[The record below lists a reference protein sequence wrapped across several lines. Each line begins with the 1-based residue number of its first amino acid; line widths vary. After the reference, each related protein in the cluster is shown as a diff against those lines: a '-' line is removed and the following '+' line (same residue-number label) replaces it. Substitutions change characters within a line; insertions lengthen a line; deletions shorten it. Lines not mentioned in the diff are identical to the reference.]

1 MGSALFHLFQR
12 RAASRN
18 DMPGNRGD
26 YASCRKRFLPVREGK
41 GLGKK
46 FMTRVLA
53 TVLGLR
59 SAEERTTE
67 SEQALQQAPRR
78 IPL

>member
-46 FMTRVLA
+46 FMTRVRA
-53 TVLGLR
+53 TALGLAF
-59 SAEERTTE
+59 AEDHTTE
-67 SEQALQQAPRR
+67 REQVLQQAAR
-78 IPL
+78 